1 MSWNLNGKTAIITG
15 GTKGIGLAISKE
27 FLNLGANLIVIT
39 RDEAIL
45 DACTHQWHNEGHHVT
60 GIAADICNKK
70 HHQKIFRAIADKT
83 TSVDILVNNV
93 GGNLPKSFI
102 DYSDAEYL
110 NIFNVNLFGAID
122 MLRLLFPLL
131 SKSPAASV
139 INMASVAGITNV
151 GTGAMYAMCKSAVIQ
166 LTKCLAVEW
175 APYHIRVNAVAPW
188 FTGTDRINRL
198 LQNETLKEYVINNTP
213 LGRIASTEEIAN
225 TVAFLAMSRAS
236 YITGETISVDGGFL
250 ANMGNAY

>member
-27 FLNLGANLIVIT
+27 FLNLGANLIVIA

-45 DACTHQWHNEGHHVT
+45 DACLHQWHTEGYPVT
-60 GIAADICNKK
+60 GIAADIGNKK
-70 HHQKIFRAIADKT
+70 HHQKILQAVGEKT

-93 GGNLPKSFI
+93 GDNVPKSFVAYA
-102 DYSDAEYL
+102 DTEYL

-122 MLRLLFPLL
+122 MLRLFFPLL
-131 SKSPAASV
+131 SKSSAASV

-198 LQNETLKEYVINNTP
+198 LQNEALKEYVINHTP

-236 YITGETISVDGGFL
+236 YITGETIVVDGGFL
-250 ANMGNAY
+250 ANQGDVF